1 MATETMTATVPFA
14 TTTSPRVANFWDTL
28 SSEWSKLI
36 SLRFTQITL
45 GLGLA
50 ISLATAAIASVAIG
64 STETQW
70 PEQFHPATFSMIG
83 NIFSLIIYSVFG
95 VMVMAGEY
103 SSGMIRLTLTATPRR
118 GRVFAAKLILVS
130 SIVLV
135 FGLITT
141 VGMFLIT
148 QMILSA
154 YGMPLAGL
162 EDADTRGIVLGL
174 GVAMPFFPVIGL
186 SLAVL
191 LRNTAGAITTVLA
204 LLWLPQIFGEVLP
217 MWWRENI
224 VSRLPGASVDS
235 FTIGHLVDSSS
246 NTDPALGA
254 VTAALWLLLFL
265 GGAWL
270 MLLRRDA

>member
-14 TTTSPRVANFWDTL
+14 TSTSPRVANFWDTL

-36 SLRFTQITL
+36 SLRFTQISL
-45 GLGLA
+45 GLGLGV
-50 ISLATAAIASVAIG
+50 SLATAAIASVALG

-118 GRVFAAKLILVS
+118 GRVFLAKLMLVTL
-130 SIVLV
+130 IVLV

-141 VGMFLIT
+141 VGMFLVT
-148 QMILSA
+148 QAVLEA
-154 YGMPLAGL
+154 YGMPLAGIG
-162 EDADTRGIVLGL
+162 DADTRGLVLGL
-174 GVAMPFFPVIGL
+174 GASMPLFPIIGL
-186 SLAVL
+186 ALAAI

-224 VSRLPGASVDS
+224 VSLLPQSGMDS
-235 FTIGHLVDSSS
+235 LTIGHIERSPTFSE
-246 NTDPALGA
+246 PIIA
-254 VTAALWLLLFL
+254 VTIVAVWLVAIV
-265 GGAWL
+265 GAGYV
-270 MLLRRDA
+270 RFVRSDA

>member
-1 MATETMTATVPFA
+1 MTATVPFA
-14 TTTSPRVANFWDTL
+14 TSTSPRVANFWDTL

-36 SLRFTQITL
+36 SLRFTQISL
-45 GLGLA
+45 GLGLGV
-50 ISLATAAIASVAIG
+50 SLATAAIASVALG

-118 GRVFAAKLILVS
+118 GRVFLAKLMLVTL
-130 SIVLV
+130 IVLV

-141 VGMFLIT
+141 VGMFLVT
-148 QMILSA
+148 QAVLEA
-154 YGMPLAGL
+154 YGMPLAGIG
-162 EDADTRGIVLGL
+162 DADTRGLVLGL
-174 GVAMPFFPVIGL
+174 GASMPLFPIIGL
-186 SLAVL
+186 ALAAI

-224 VSRLPGASVDS
+224 VSLLPQSGMDS
-235 FTIGHLVDSSS
+235 LTIGHIESSPTFS
-246 NTDPALGA
+246 EPIIA
-254 VTAALWLLLFL
+254 VTIVAVWLVAIV
-265 GGAWL
+265 GAGYV
-270 MLLRRDA
+270 RFVRSDA